1 MYIYILYTL
10 YIYIELIGNS
20 CPWLRSVAPF
30 GKLGHLHILRSS
42 CQCDAFNFSQATLFT
57 KTSWGAGTGQL
68 ATCSFNL
75 PANSIGFPLVYSWYR
90 SSFLPIDWVGS
101 LKSPAVAERL
111 NLQDCHWHSSDVY
124 QTSGKVY
131 QGMLIPTK
139 SQKVPAS
146 VVHKTIPGICWLA
159 DQLHHIDKGATESE
173 VSVWPSCWVKA
184 PKLIV
189 RQCVS
194 LQLAS
199 FPSKCCWRAGRKAP
213 FPGNHCVRM
222 DSDGQCLIE
231 FSWAFCIAH
240 RDSRTKKMR
249 LGARVN
255 P

>member
-1 MYIYILYTL
+1 METLVLGFDLLHPLENLGISTFCVPAVNVKHSISARPLFSPRLPEALGLGNWLHAPSIYQPT
-10 YIYIELIGNS
+10 
-20 CPWLRSVAPF
+20 
-30 GKLGHLHILRSS
+30 
-42 CQCDAFNFSQATLFT
+42 
-57 KTSWGAGTGQL
+57 
-68 ATCSFNL
+68 
-75 PANSIGFPLVYSWYR
+75 PLVYSWYR

-249 LGARVN
+249 LGAHVN